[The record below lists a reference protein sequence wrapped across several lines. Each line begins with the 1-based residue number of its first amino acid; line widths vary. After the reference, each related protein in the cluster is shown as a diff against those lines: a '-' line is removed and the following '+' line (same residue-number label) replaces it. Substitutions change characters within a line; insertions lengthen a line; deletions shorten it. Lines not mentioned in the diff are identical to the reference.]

1 MMRNNESNIEK
12 NGKTTNAST
21 VTDTTAW
28 DLIQAR
34 LFPGAMI
41 GKLPENEQKSC
52 DMLVDAIANSPNC
65 WADSGDA
72 VARFGDFFELVF
84 RIQVTLMKRYKWH
97 RGRLIKD
104 QSSAYLH
111 PRRGS
116 FRRPIVMEV
125 RPALGSLGHMSSQI
139 GCVWG
144 EGGDEKTTVMHDC
157 VGFVQ
162 WADSGFEGFGNLSTS
177 LAQYQMKTT
186 ITDMVDQIRVRSYSL
201 SWHGLM
207 GEYERARAH
216 FEKSGG
222 SDFEWLARLT
232 ILEWSL
238 FPERSPFERC
248 IEDVST
254 EEVARK
260 IFEEFE
266 EDRRYQ

>member
-1 MMRNNESNIEK
+1 MMRNNERNEEM
-12 NGKTTNAST
+12 NEQTTNATT
-21 VTDTTAW
+21 VTDATAW
-28 DLIQAR
+28 DLIQAQ

-52 DMLVDAIANSPNC
+52 EMLVDAIANSPNC
-65 WADSGDA
+65 WADDGDA
-72 VARFGDFFELVF
+72 VARFGDFFEIVF
-84 RIQVTLMKRYKWH
+84 RLRNTLMKRYKWH
-97 RGRLIKD
+97 QGRLIQDK
-104 QSSAYLH
+104 SSGYLN

-125 RPALGSLGHMSSQI
+125 RPALGSLVHMSSQI

-144 EGGDEKTTVMHDC
+144 EGGDKETPVMFDC
-157 VGFVQ
+157 MGFVQ
-162 WADSGFEGFGNLSTS
+162 WADSGFEGYRNLSTS
-177 LAQYQMKTT
+177 LAEYRIKTT
-186 ITDMVDQIRVRSYSL
+186 ITDIVDQIRVRSYSQ

-207 GEYERARAH
+207 RKYERARAH
-216 FEKSGG
+216 FEESGG

-232 ILEWSL
+232 ILEWTL
-238 FPERSPFERC
+238 FPERSPFEGD

-254 EEVARK
+254 YDVARK